1 MGYMK
6 IRAIKKGILPQETR
20 KIKLV
25 QTTLAARIATK
36 LASAEPPA
44 EPKSEA
50 KEAEED
56 EKEEQKEQEQEQEQG
71 LSPWQQYWTGNND
84 RVYMRVIQ
92 LHVLSVLCFCIAA
105 RKKQYVTMKGLLH
118 VNFHRE
124 RIACIEREKN
134 DADVMFALSSTVS
147 SMSSLSLTT
156 GITSSKQKLQTTAT
170 AARQHQK
177 ESISKICRR
186 KYHERKI
193 NESKDVSQLYAT
205 LAKQS
210 LLMSK
215 VDLPECNPECNRQ
228 RFLEMH
234 ARNTLESLSADDR
247 QRFVTAVCD
256 KQIRLF
262 CDVKSDDVDAL
273 TAAIK
278 GMTQIK
284 RQLKKSLDEV
294 ASLKRRLQHL
304 LAAAAPSDSEA
315 SSETDASS
323 DTDATTSSDE
333 EASSDTD
340 AETAGKTHE
349 ERLASI
355 FD

>member
-1 MGYMK
+1 MYDVK
-6 IRAIKKGILPQETR
+6 R
-20 KIKLV
+20 K
-25 QTTLAARIATK
+25 R
-36 LASAEPPA
+36 
-44 EPKSEA
+44 
-50 KEAEED
+50 
-56 EKEEQKEQEQEQEQG
+56 
-71 LSPWQQYWTGNND
+71 
-84 RVYMRVIQ
+84 MF
-92 LHVLSVLCFCIAA
+92 HSVE
-105 RKKQYVTMKGLLH
+105 Y
-118 VNFHRE
+118 HRE
-124 RIACIEREKN
+124 RIARIQRETN
-134 DADVMFALSSTVS
+134 EADVMFALSSTVS

-156 GITSSKQKLQTTAT
+156 GITSSKQKLQT
-170 AARQHQK
+170 AAAAERQHQR
-177 ESISKICRR
+177 KINDRSFQL
-186 KYHERKI
+186 KYHERRI
-193 NESKDVSQLYAT
+193 NELKDERPLYTT

-215 VDLPECNPECNRQ
+215 VDLPECNRQ
-228 RFLEMH
+228 CFLEMH

-278 GMTQIK
+278 GIAEME
-284 RQLKKSLDEV
+284 RQLKRILDEV
-294 ASLKRRLQHL
+294 ASSKRRLQHL

-323 DTDATTSSDE
+323 DTDASNASTSSDE

-340 AETAGKTHE
+340 AETAGKTYE